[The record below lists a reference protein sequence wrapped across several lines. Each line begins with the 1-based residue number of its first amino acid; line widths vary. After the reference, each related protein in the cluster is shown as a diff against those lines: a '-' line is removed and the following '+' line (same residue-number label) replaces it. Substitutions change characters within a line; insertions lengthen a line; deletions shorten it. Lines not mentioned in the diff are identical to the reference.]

1 MLLRTSQQL
10 GIDETF
16 RNPPWDV
23 GKSSRAVCQPLG
35 RQSLGTHPAL
45 GQCDRCL
52 MLESSNPFPG
62 FAKPPWFCQE
72 SRPQAW
78 GSAPC
83 LGSWGF
89 SISLTPKQLN
99 LPVLSGPVKIHLSSP
114 SLPGIWLQLSPWCRQ
129 HAAIWIY
136 WTVSNPPEQPGFA
149 RKCCLL
155 KMSSFI

>member
-23 GKSSRAVCQPLG
+23 DVGNSSRAVCQPLG

-83 LGSWGF
+83 FRQLG
-89 SISLTPKQLN
+89 ILY
-99 LPVLSGPVKIHLSSP
+99 LPYSKTAQPTCFIWTCENP
-114 SLPGIWLQLSPWCRQ
+114 SLIPITARYL
-129 HAAIWIY
+129 AAA
-136 WTVSNPPEQPGFA
+136 QPVVPA
-149 RKCCLL
+149 ACSDLDLL
-155 KMSSFI
+155 DCQ